1 MPTATFIESAIHNKL
16 KILSLISYTTKLNY
30 YLTFL
35 SITSHFF
42 LALREACSMVFFF
55 LGDLT
60 GSPDGL
66 PAAPENL
73 EVEDELLS
81 EVLEVTACEV
91 L

>member
-1 MPTATFIESAIHNKL
+1 
-16 KILSLISYTTKLNY
+16 
-30 YLTFL
+30 
-35 SITSHFF
+35 
-42 LALREACSMVFFF
+42 MVFFF

-66 PAAPENL
+66 PATPENL

-81 EVLEVTACEV
+81 EVLEKTARDV

>member
-1 MPTATFIESAIHNKL
+1 
-16 KILSLISYTTKLNY
+16 
-30 YLTFL
+30 
-35 SITSHFF
+35 
-42 LALREACSMVFFF
+42 MVFFF